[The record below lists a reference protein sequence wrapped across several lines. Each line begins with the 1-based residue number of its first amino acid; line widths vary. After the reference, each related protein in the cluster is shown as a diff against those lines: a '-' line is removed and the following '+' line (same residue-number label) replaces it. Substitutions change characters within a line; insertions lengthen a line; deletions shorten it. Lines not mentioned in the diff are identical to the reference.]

1 MPILRDEPV
10 LDNDKNIIDF
20 YANNNIS
27 VSFKFKQKMALLRGN
42 NGTKVAEVMIPLK
55 YLKSFWRALDM
66 TLINCGIN
74 IQLIWSKI
82 VF

>member
-1 MPILRDEPV
+1 MPILRDERV
-10 LDNDKNIIDF
+10 LDNNKNIIDF

-55 YLKSFWRALDM
+55 YLKSF
-66 TLINCGIN
+66 
-74 IQLIWSKI
+74 
-82 VF
+82 